1 MTDQSRTQHQLFP
14 KGLEDIPILS
24 PINSSWQFTRP
35 HDYYMGENILKLA
48 LLAACKRHFKKSHSK
63 TKKFQITLR
72 PEPTNL
78 CYYYNSDGKERLVV
92 LSQDNLRNTLSAIFQ
107 EIITKLNTKSP
118 TEVFES
124 GSLELERRIFSQEL
138 NKMELTIAQE
148 KSYMTK
154 IFQTRYEAV
163 GEHNRTQNNS
173 ELETNTMKIPDRIK
187 NKMRVLSFLKYIKA
201 LNAALYSVGKFEEKF
216 DYEHIERFL
225 EEEPEVTGLNRAL
238 LKNNLTSILDCG
250 CGTNGPEF
258 FKNFQDVSYTGLD
271 LIQITPN
278 RIVNKYMKVIRS
290 DIEEPPKAVRKND
303 YSLILGI
310 NLLET
315 TTRPWRAIHQLANL
329 LKADGICVLV
339 FNQYE
344 GSFLIT
350 GNPFTLKSL
359 MKYCRTILIP
369 LTGEVFVA
377 LDSPTG
383 RDYLLVFRKKRG
395 TEESQGNA
403 KLIFSDP
410 KSDKLGAPIARLEF
424 E

>member
-1 MTDQSRTQHQLFP
+1 MTEKSNNQHQLFP

-24 PINSSWQFTRP
+24 LTDNPWQFTRP
-35 HDYYMGENILKLA
+35 HDYYLGENILKGA

-63 TKKFQITLR
+63 AKKIQISLR
-72 PEPTNL
+72 PEPTNM

-107 EIITKLNTKSP
+107 EIITRLNTESP

-124 GSLELERRIFSQEL
+124 GSLELERRIFSQRL
-138 NKMELTIAQE
+138 NEMELTIAQE

-154 IFQTRYEAV
+154 IFQTRYETV
-163 GEHNRTQNNS
+163 EEHNRPPIRS
-173 ELETNTMKIPDRIK
+173 GLETNSMKIPDRIK
-187 NKMRVLSFLKYIKA
+187 NKMRALSFLKYTKT
-201 LNAALYSVGKFEEKF
+201 LNAALTSVGQVEEKF
-216 DYEHIERFL
+216 DYDHIERFL
-225 EEEPEVTGLNRAL
+225 EEEQEVTGLNRTL

-271 LIQITPN
+271 LIQVTPN
-278 RIVNKYMKVIRS
+278 RIVNKDMKVFRS
-290 DIEEPPKAVRKND
+290 DIEEPPKAVRKNN

-315 TTRPWRAIHQLANL
+315 TTRPWRVIRQLANL

-359 MKYCRTILIP
+359 MRYCRTTLLP

-383 RDYLLVFRKKRG
+383 RDYLIVLRKKRG

-403 KLIFSDP
+403 KLIFSDTKP
-410 KSDKLGAPIARLEF
+410 DKLGATIARLEF